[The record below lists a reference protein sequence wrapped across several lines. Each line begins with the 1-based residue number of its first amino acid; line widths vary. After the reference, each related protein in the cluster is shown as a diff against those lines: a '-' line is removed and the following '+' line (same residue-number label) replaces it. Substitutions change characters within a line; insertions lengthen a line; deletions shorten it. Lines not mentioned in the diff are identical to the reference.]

1 MKKKRPQWL
10 QKNIMAKYLM
20 LNGLMCVSYIVI
32 IGVVWFSSENVEIAL
47 TTVFS
52 RQITET
58 TENARIG
65 RELARILADTSLLL
79 SIFYGK
85 ADLLEAD
92 GERIVNR
99 VTALHAETSDM
110 KLNVGLESFAR
121 TIRVV
126 FEQCEKV
133 NLIRGEA
140 ETIIQELDDTLT
152 LLEEKI
158 PEKAMD
164 RVMEGKDS
172 SNLEQLNFLIPGYF
186 ETLLRIKLTFFKLGL
201 AYFESPAKE
210 REHPLFILIGDLAL
224 RLRALS
230 GADQEIDQYGKS
242 LADGIRKYKESLLH
256 LHQAAGEL
264 RTWKNELNE
273 KKEEV
278 LVLMAD
284 IDGTL
289 TKISEHAAADLM
301 GQIRAA
307 TTASLVILFCILPIS
322 LVSFFLSRSV
332 SRSLRRFVSGLLEN
346 ASQVSSAAA
355 ELSESSQSLSE
366 SAEDQAVSVEES
378 SASLEEM
385 GTVSEETSVL
395 TLSAEQLTN
404 ENLKRSLRSSE
415 SLVKL
420 TREMAQVKA
429 DSEEMSQIVKRVDEI
444 AFQTNLLAF
453 NATIEASRAGGSA
466 GGFSVIA
473 GEVGRLAMKTTEA
486 AKITQSL
493 LEITEKRVG
502 QAAESM
508 NAISGD
514 FENIIASATVM
525 SEKTASVTR
534 ANKEMFRKIR
544 EISLAHGQIDMNAQQ
559 TAASSQQHAA
569 ISEELSAQAET
580 MKGFVDE
587 LVMMA
592 GAKNLS

>member
-140 ETIIQELDDTLT
+140 ETIIQELDGTLT

-453 NATIEASRAGGSA
+453 NATIEASRSGGSA

-544 EISLAHGQIDMNAQQ
+544 QISLAHGQIDMNAQQ

>member
-256 LHQAAGEL
+256 LHQTAGEL

-453 NATIEASRAGGSA
+453 NATIEASRSGGSA

-544 EISLAHGQIDMNAQQ
+544 QISLAHGQIDMNAQQ

>member
-1 MKKKRPQWL
+1 
-10 QKNIMAKYLM
+10 MAKYLM

-140 ETIIQELDDTLT
+140 ETIIQELDGTLT

-453 NATIEASRAGGSA
+453 NATIEASRSGGSA

-544 EISLAHGQIDMNAQQ
+544 QISLAHGQIDMNAQQ

-587 LVMMA
+587 LAMMA